1 MGKRAHFSCVNEDVQ
16 KGCSMQTL
24 PQKAA
29 LIIIDVQQGFDD
41 PRWGQRNNL
50 QAESNIAKLLDAWRH
65 TKRPIFHV
73 QHLSLEADSP
83 LRADAPGHAFKE
95 MVQPQY
101 NELII
106 QKKVNSAFIGT
117 DLEARLRQ
125 DDIDTLVIV
134 GLTTDHCV
142 STTSRMAGNLGF
154 DTYVVS
160 DATATF
166 DRESYNGKQYT
177 AEDMHTISLTSLH
190 QEFATVIDTDTLLKQ
205 VE

>member
-1 MGKRAHFSCVNEDVQ
+1 
-16 KGCSMQTL
+16 MQTL

-41 PRWGQRNNL
+41 PTWGQRNNP
-50 QAESNIAKLLDAWRH
+50 QAETNIAKLLDAWRH

-73 QHLSLEADSP
+73 QHLSLEANSP
-83 LRADAPGHAFKE
+83 LGFDNAGHVFKE
-95 MVQPQY
+95 IAQPQG
-101 NELII
+101 NEPVI
-106 QKKVNSAFIGT
+106 QKNVNSAFIGT

-142 STTSRMAGNLGF
+142 STTTRMAGNLGF

-166 DRESYNGKQYT
+166 DRESYNGKRYS

-190 QEFATVIDTDTLLKQ
+190 REFATVIDTDTLLKQ